1 MTFAPTAET
10 NVLVVGAGP
19 TGLTVAVSLLAR
31 GRNITVVDKQKEG
44 SNTSRAAVVYPGT
57 LELLA
62 IRCCSAIGGP
72 GDPHTAIRYTRSDRV
87 LTPVDFS
94 NLPTA
99 FPYALLVSQAV
110 TEAVLLQRLEE
121 LGGQVRRP
129 CDVVHVDQDESGA
142 TVTFAGG
149 ERVRAAF
156 VVGADGVHSTVREQ
170 AKIGLSGNPHGAS
183 YSLADVHLTGG
194 VPSDELVVYFSPAGH
209 LVVLPLPGGIH
220 RIVAHVSEAPEE
232 PDAPFLQKVLDTR
245 GPQAER
251 AIIHDVVWGSRFLT
265 RHAIASRYRAGRI
278 VLAGDAAHVHSP
290 LGGQGMNLGIHDA
303 IALGHELSRI
313 VQGAS
318 PDLLDAYNS
327 TRGRLPSR

>member
-10 NVLVVGAGP
+10 DVLVVGAGP

-44 SNTSRAAVVYPGT
+44 SNTSRAAVVFPGT
-57 LELLA
+57 LELLDQYGVA
-62 IRCCSAIGGP
+62 VRLAAQGIRTP
-72 GDPHTAIRYTRSDRV
+72 RFTIRDRDRV

-142 TVTFAGG
+142 TVSFAGG

-170 AKIGLSGNPHGAS
+170 AKIGLSGNPQGAS

-232 PDAPFLQKVLDTR
+232 PDAPFLQKILDTR
-245 GPQAER
+245 GPQAQR
-251 AIIHDVVWGSRFLT
+251 ANIHDVVWGSRFLT

-303 IALGHELSRI
+303 IALGHEAIENCSGC
-313 VQGAS
+313 VS
-318 PDLLDAYNS
+318 
-327 TRGRLPSR
+327 

>member
-1 MTFAPTAET
+1 
-10 NVLVVGAGP
+10 
-19 TGLTVAVSLLAR
+19 
-31 GRNITVVDKQKEG
+31 
-44 SNTSRAAVVYPGT
+44 
-57 LELLA
+57 
-62 IRCCSAIGGP
+62 
-72 GDPHTAIRYTRSDRV
+72 
-87 LTPVDFS
+87 
-94 NLPTA
+94 
-99 FPYALLVSQAV
+99 
-110 TEAVLLQRLEE
+110 
-121 LGGQVRRP
+121 
-129 CDVVHVDQDESGA
+129 
-142 TVTFAGG
+142 
-149 ERVRAAF
+149 
-156 VVGADGVHSTVREQ
+156 
-170 AKIGLSGNPHGAS
+170 
-183 YSLADVHLTGG
+183 

-232 PDAPFLQKVLDTR
+232 PDPPFLQKILDTR

-327 TRGRLPSR
+327 TQRPVAEQVISITDRLTKIATVRGDD